1 MGFAP
6 ETEINGVINMNK
18 QKLWSAY
25 IMANNSKI
33 YLRKAMTTR
42 EIIKW
47 LTDNCKIIGTNYF
60 MCDEEVFCE
69 CK

>member
-1 MGFAP
+1 M
-6 ETEINGVINMNK
+6 IRK

-33 YLRKAMTTR
+33 YLRKSMTTT

-47 LTDNCKIIGTNYF
+47 LLDNCKVIGTSYF
-60 MCDEEVFCE
+60 MCDAEVFCE

>member
-1 MGFAP
+1 MAK
-6 ETEINGVINMNK
+6 K
-18 QKLWSAY
+18 QKLWNAY
-25 IMANNSKI
+25 IMLGNLKF
-33 YLRKAMTTR
+33 YLKRSMTTT

-60 MCDEEVFCE
+60 MCDTEVFCE

>member
-1 MGFAP
+1 M
-6 ETEINGVINMNK
+6 TNK

-33 YLRKAMTTR
+33 YLRKSMTTM
-42 EIIKW
+42 EIINW
-47 LTDNCKIIGTNYF
+47 LKENCKIIGTDYF
-60 MCDEEVFCE
+60 MCDEQVFCE